1 MVKQAYTIDEIRA
14 HVAPIA
20 RQYGLSHAWLF
31 GSYARG
37 EARPDSDVDI
47 FIKEGK
53 PLSLLDICGLDADL
67 RDSLHCDIDVVGDD
81 FMNLEQNFIDEVVK
95 DRVEIYG

>member
-1 MVKQAYTIDEIRA
+1 MYTIDEIKQR
-14 HVAPIA
+14 VAPIA

-37 EARPDSDVDI
+37 EATEGSDLDI

-53 PLSLLDICGLDADL
+53 PLSLLDISGLDSDL
-67 RDSLHCDIDVVGDD
+67 RDILHCDIDVVGDD
-81 FMNLEQNFIDEVVK
+81 FMDLEQSFINEVKK